1 MRNSVASLVL
11 TTATLSLAAC
21 FTESRHRTIIYDQT
35 WSSAAGVKNLLCAP
49 DWKSACERE
58 AREDEVALSKKL
70 PEVFRAT
77 PECRTVQ
84 FIVSQTNGKD
94 SAELEQRLAR
104 NAGGEYWRLRVDFH
118 PRLPRQPFYLGSG
131 TDKPDI
137 EGVDVEHDAAYICEA
152 AKHNGVTAYW

>member
-1 MRNSVASLVL
+1 MRNSVVSLVL
-11 TTATLSLAAC
+11 TTVTLSLVAC
-21 FTESRHRTIIYDQT
+21 STESRHRTIIYDQT
-35 WSSAAGVKNLLCAP
+35 WSSAVGVKNLVCAS
-49 DWKSACERE
+49 DWKSACERK

-70 PEVFRAT
+70 SEIFRAT

-118 PRLPRQPFYLGSG
+118 PRLPRQPFYLGTG
-131 TDKPDI
+131 TDKPTIGGD
-137 EGVDVEHDAAYICEA
+137 DVEHNAAFICEA